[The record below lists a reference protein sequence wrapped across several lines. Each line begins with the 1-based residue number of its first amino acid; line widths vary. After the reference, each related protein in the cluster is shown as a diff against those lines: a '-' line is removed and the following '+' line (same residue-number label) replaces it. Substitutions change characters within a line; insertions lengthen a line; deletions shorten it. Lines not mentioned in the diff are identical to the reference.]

1 MLLPAMISR
10 VPLPFLCST
19 GAVRSLGT
27 VSTLLGAPPAAC
39 QEGSS
44 SVPDRALPP
53 AEQQAEQPGCELPP
67 SLCGEPKN
75 KVYRLLPD
83 VRPTRAAYHHVQPA
97 HGRTLAEAPA
107 PAMFLTWLAA
117 AVTAQTRQQARLIL
131 CTAEG
136 IVCKV
141 QVSVPTSRQQQAGH
155 AATLT

>member
-39 QEGSS
+39 QESSS

-75 KVYRLLPD
+75 KVCHTCALLSTP
-83 VRPTRAAYHHVQPA
+83 PSYLHAQPLQ
-97 HGRTLAEAPA
+97 GRIRDETPC
-107 PAMFLTWLAA
+107 PAMFPLGWLQLSLHRRGSRR
-117 AVTAQTRQQARLIL
+117 VSYYARPKELF
-131 CTAEG
+131 AK
-136 IVCKV
+136 CK
-141 QVSVPTSRQQQAGH
+141 
-155 AATLT
+155 